1 MAKAKKD
8 SFTIETLSTTTV
20 KMELIGD
27 TPLILHAKAD
37 ITRCQSVGNRTMTKD
52 LKCQKSIARGKI
64 YGRD

>member
-27 TPLILHAKAD
+27 TPLILHAKS
-37 ITRCQSVGNRTMTKD
+37 RYYEMSECWK
-52 LKCQKSIARGKI
+52 
-64 YGRD
+64 